1 MTGLERTLE
10 AVQGKEADRVPVC
23 PLICY
28 AAHRVYGIRCDE
40 MAMDGELAG
49 KAWVAAQELIG
60 FDAYCCLLDLTLEAH
75 DFGQE
80 TEFLLNDVTRPNYNN
95 PMVPD
100 ADSYG
105 NVKPIEATITKGPT
119 GGFSRM
125 AEYVKTMD
133 LLMNEIGSHTAIVG
147 FVFGTLGL
155 LGMMRG
161 AENLFFDCVKH
172 NEPVMKAQNV
182 ILESLL
188 PYIDAIGK
196 TGVHGICLDTLYSS
210 GGIMSKKLWRKV
222 EAETSG
228 KLADQIRKNNT
239 TVWVHNCG
247 NAVYFDAQI
256 EAMDPIGIS
265 YAYVPDDCES
275 HEDAKA
281 KYGDKVTMFGYVHP
295 AERLFLGTKQEL
307 LDEIKVE
314 CDQLKAGGRYIL
326 APGCEFPPNGNLN
339 MAVTMM
345 EGAELHGKY

>member
-10 AVQGKEADRVPVC
+10 AVQGKEADRVPCC

-49 KAWVAAQELIG
+49 KAWVASQQLIG
-60 FDAYCCLLDLTLEAH
+60 YDAYCALLDLTLEAH
-75 DFGQE
+75 DFGQD

-95 PMVPD
+95 PTVPD
-100 ADSYG
+100 ANSYG
-105 NVKPIEATITKGPT
+105 NVKPIEACVTKGP

-125 AEYVKTMD
+125 AEYIKTMD
-133 LLMNEIGSHTAIVG
+133 IMMNETGAFTAVVG

-161 AENLFFDCVKH
+161 AEKLFFDCVKH
-172 NEPVMKAQNV
+172 YDPVMKAQWV
-182 ILESLL
+182 IAESLL
-188 PYIDAIGK
+188 PYIDKIAA
-196 TGVHGICLDTLYSS
+196 TGVHGICLDTLYAS
-210 GGIMSKKLWRKV
+210 GGIMSKALWKKV
-222 EAETSG
+222 ELETSR
-228 KLADQIRKNNT
+228 KLADQIRKGGT

-247 NAVYFDAQI
+247 NNVYFDAQI
-256 EAMDPIGIS
+256 EAMDPLGIS

-275 HEDAKA
+275 HEEAKA
-281 KYGDKVTMFGYVHP
+281 KYGDKITMFGYVHP

-314 CDQLKAGGRYIL
+314 CDQLAKGGRYIL

-339 MAVTMM
+339 MAMAMM
-345 EGAELHGKY
+345 EGAEMHGKY

>member
-10 AVQGKEADRVPVC
+10 AVQGKEPDRVPVC
-23 PLICY
+23 PLLCY

-49 KAWVAAQELIG
+49 KAWVAGQELIG

-75 DFGQE
+75 DFGQD

-105 NVKPIEATITKGPT
+105 NVKPIEAMVTKGP

-133 LLMNEIGSHTAIVG
+133 ICMNEIGQHTAIVG

-188 PYIDAIGK
+188 PYIDAIAK
-196 TGVHGICLDTLYSS
+196 TGVHGICLDTLYAS
-210 GGIMSKKLWRKV
+210 GGIMSKKTVEQGRK
-222 EAETSG
+222 
-228 KLADQIRKNNT
+228 
-239 TVWVHNCG
+239 
-247 NAVYFDAQI
+247 
-256 EAMDPIGIS
+256 
-265 YAYVPDDCES
+265 
-275 HEDAKA
+275 
-281 KYGDKVTMFGYVHP
+281 
-295 AERLFLGTKQEL
+295 
-307 LDEIKVE
+307 
-314 CDQLKAGGRYIL
+314 
-326 APGCEFPPNGNLN
+326 GNLRQAGRSDPQGQHHR
-339 MAVTMM
+339 M
-345 EGAELHGKY
+345 GAQLRQCGVFRCPDRCHGSAGHLLCLCAG